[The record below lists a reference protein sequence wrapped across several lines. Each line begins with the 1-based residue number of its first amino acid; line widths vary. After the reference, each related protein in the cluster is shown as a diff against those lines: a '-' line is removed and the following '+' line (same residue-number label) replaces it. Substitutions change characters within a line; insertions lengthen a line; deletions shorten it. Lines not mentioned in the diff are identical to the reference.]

1 MNILFTEMFPGHG
14 YQCALH
20 HSVLTDE
27 YVEKTSESLLQALG
41 KSLTELAL
49 QVDCYVEENMCQ

>member
-1 MNILFTEMFPGHG
+1 MNILFNEMFSGHG

-20 HSVLTDE
+20 QSVLSDE
-27 YVEKTSESLLQALG
+27 YVEKTSETLLQALG

-49 QVDCYVEENMCQ
+49 QMDCYVEENI